1 MHKPKYHLFL
11 CSSSRI
17 NGQQMGACH
26 SKKSVDLVKKFIE
39 EIEERELSDDVMIT
53 NCGCLGMCTTGPV
66 AVIYPE
72 GTWYGD
78 ISSEDVAEI
87 VETHFENDKK
97 VERLEIK

>member
-1 MHKPKYHLFL
+1 MHKPKYHLFI

-26 SKKSVDLVKKFIE
+26 TKKSVDIVQNFIE
-39 EIEERELSDDVMIT
+39 EIEERELTDDVMIT
-53 NCGCLGMCTTGPV
+53 NCGCFGICTTGPV
-66 AVIYPE
+66 VVVYPE

-78 ISSEDVAEI
+78 VSADDVSEI
-87 VETHFENDKK
+87 VEAHLENGKK